1 MLDINENI
9 DKLMIN
15 RNILSILKDKEIY
28 NIGQLLD
35 ITKTE
40 LRNFGLNSR
49 EVQHIEAKAELEGFK
64 LRGSL

>member
-9 DKLMIN
+9 EKLMIN

-28 NIGQLLD
+28 NIKQLLD

-40 LRNFGLNSR
+40 LRNFGLSSR
-49 EVQHIEAKAELEGFK
+49 DVQHIEARAELEGFK